1 MKKEEK
7 IVKEIIAE
15 VEEYASALAEPSCE
29 ELSMVALASLAYW
42 DEEHFVPIRTEI
54 CRAGGCTE
62 EEIARE
68 DWDYLFELIKKRG
81 GEDPMYYAPALPE
94 YTDPIWSRCSAI
106 EDRWREEKAWE
117 DRKFYKEP
125 EDFWAF

>member
-1 MKKEEK
+1 
-7 IVKEIIAE
+7 
-15 VEEYASALAEPSCE
+15 
-29 ELSMVALASLAYW
+29 
-42 DEEHFVPIRTEI
+42 
-54 CRAGGCTE
+54 
-62 EEIARE
+62 
-68 DWDYLFELIKKRG
+68 
-81 GEDPMYYAPALPE
+81 MYYAPALPE